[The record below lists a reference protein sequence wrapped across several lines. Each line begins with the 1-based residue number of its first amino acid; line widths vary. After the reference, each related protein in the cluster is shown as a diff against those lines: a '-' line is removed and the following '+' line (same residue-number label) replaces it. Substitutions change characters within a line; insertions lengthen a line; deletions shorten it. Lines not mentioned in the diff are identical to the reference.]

1 MYRLIRKLH
10 LAVGLFVVPWA
21 LMYAISGFQMAHPD
35 WLPVSHTT
43 RQWESTLTAPSD
55 DPKALAREL
64 REQSGSSG
72 ELRSVEVGDE
82 QTSFRLRRPGTE
94 TDVEVDRATGKA
106 RIREQVADGLG
117 FMSRMHHVAGWNRHV
132 PTGLL
137 GLFLVLVCLA
147 MVFLGASGI
156 YLWYKLVAERTTGW
170 IVLGVGTAYALGLLV
185 AIRLI

>member
-55 DPKALAREL
+55 DPEALAREL

-72 ELRSVEVGDE
+72 ELRSVELNT
-82 QTSFRLRRPGTE
+82 QSL
-94 TDVEVDRATGKA
+94 
-106 RIREQVADGLG
+106 IRE
-117 FMSRMHHVAGWNRHV
+117 MN
-132 PTGLL
+132 
-137 GLFLVLVCLA
+137 
-147 MVFLGASGI
+147 AS
-156 YLWYKLVAERTTGW
+156 VAEADRFIQSMKST
-170 IVLGVGTAYALGLLV
+170 
-185 AIRLI
+185 